1 MTILKRIMVVLSV
14 ALMLSACGGLRH
26 GDNAPAWAAHVAYD
40 GRYLDI
46 VDLREWPDA
55 ETGTKLMLRAESKA
69 MTAVRISF
77 RVLWYQADGQ
87 PITTVLGKWQER
99 TIEPGQTVEIVQS
112 APGPEA
118 VDYRFEIAE
127 K

>member
-1 MTILKRIMVVLSV
+1 MTILKRIMVVFGL
-14 ALMLSACGGLRH
+14 ALLVSACAGLRQ
-26 GDNAPAWAAHVAYD
+26 GDDAPAWAAHVSYD

-46 VDLREWPDA
+46 LELREWPDR

-69 MTAVRISF
+69 MSTVRISF
-77 RVLWYQADGQ
+77 RVLWYRADGQ
-87 PITTVLGKWQER
+87 PVT
-99 TIEPGQTVEIVQS
+99 GQTVEIVQS
-112 APGPEA
+112 GPGPEA

>member
-1 MTILKRIMVVLSV
+1 MTNVKRIMVAFAV
-14 ALMLSACGGLRH
+14 ALLLSACGGFRQ
-26 GDNAPAWAAHVAYD
+26 GDNAPAWAAHIAYD

-46 VDLREWPDA
+46 LELREWPDR
-55 ETGTKLMLRAESKA
+55 ETGIKLMLRAESKA
-69 MTAVRISF
+69 MTTLRISF
-77 RVLWYQADGQ
+77 RVLWYRADGQ
-87 PITTVLGKWQER
+87 PVSTVLGKWQER

-112 APGPEA
+112 GPGPEA

>member
-1 MTILKRIMVVLSV
+1 MTILKRIMVVFGL
-14 ALMLSACGGLRH
+14 ALLVSACAGLRQ
-26 GDNAPAWAAHVAYD
+26 GDNAPAWAAHVSYD

-46 VDLREWPDA
+46 LELREWPDR

-69 MTAVRISF
+69 MTTVRISF
-77 RVLWYQADGQ
+77 RVLWYRADGQ
-87 PITTVLGKWQER
+87 PVTTVLGKWQER

-112 APGPEA
+112 GPGPEA

>member
-1 MTILKRIMVVLSV
+1 MTNLKRIMVVFGLALLV
-14 ALMLSACGGLRH
+14 ACAGGLH
-26 GDNAPAWAAHVAYD
+26 QGSNAPAWTAHVSYD

-46 VDLREWPDA
+46 LELREWSDP

-69 MTAVRISF
+69 MTTVRISF
-77 RVLWYQADGQ
+77 RVLWYRADGQ
-87 PITTVLGKWQER
+87 PVSTVLGKWQER
-99 TIEPGQTVEIVQS
+99 TIESGQTVEIVQS

-118 VDYRFEIAE
+118 VDYRFEITE

>member
-1 MTILKRIMVVLSV
+1 MTNVKRIMVVFGV
-14 ALMLSACGGLRH
+14 ALLAACAGLQR
-26 GDNAPAWAAHVAYD
+26 GDNAPAWAAHVSYD

-46 VDLREWPDA
+46 LELREWPDSQ
-55 ETGTKLMLRAESKA
+55 TGTKLMLQVESKA
-69 MTAVRISF
+69 MTTVRISF

-87 PITTVLGKWQER
+87 PVNTVLGKWQER
-99 TIEPGQTVEIVQS
+99 TIESGQTVEIVQS

-118 VDYRFEIAE
+118 VDYRIEIAE